1 MEEGG
6 YGHRILKKLNGLNWK
21 LIASIE
27 PGTEVSKA
35 SRKFDIKSEIGFH
48 LEGNEAEINLYF
60 PAESS
65 TERDLAIFI
74 SKSGGILENGIWR
87 IHRKVTK
94 SRDYIDTVRELIN
107 IPSCVLS
114 SVWIDRGRYFTEFLF
129 SYRDMDSVSNSIIG
143 FKGEQW
149 KFNIEYLG
157 PSEGY
162 ERILNIVNNRN
173 PLSVIQMTLK
183 TESSEKQLSDN
194 LLNERWLRILKM
206 PLGTKSIDAVYLT
219 DGYEFKNPRIIKIDD
234 GVYYG
239 KTKNEVVNEINDEII
254 RRNIVTLSRVQ
265 MFEDSVLKAFIIAP
279 TVFTE
284 EILRLISDA
293 EKKFTDW
300 KIELERIETLK
311 EWLDRE

>member
-114 SVWIDRGRYFTEFLF
+114 SVWIDKGRYFTEFLF
-129 SYRDMDSVSNSIIG
+129 SYRDMDSVSKAIIG
-143 FKGEQW
+143 FSLKCHLNYTQW
-149 KFNIEYLG
+149 I
-157 PSEGY
+157 
-162 ERILNIVNNRN
+162 
-173 PLSVIQMTLK
+173 SVIY
-183 TESSEKQLSDN
+183 D
-194 LLNERWLRILKM
+194 I
-206 PLGTKSIDAVYLT
+206 
-219 DGYEFKNPRIIKIDD
+219 
-234 GVYYG
+234 
-239 KTKNEVVNEINDEII
+239 
-254 RRNIVTLSRVQ
+254 
-265 MFEDSVLKAFIIAP
+265 
-279 TVFTE
+279 
-284 EILRLISDA
+284 
-293 EKKFTDW
+293 
-300 KIELERIETLK
+300 
-311 EWLDRE
+311 

>member
-6 YGHRILKKLNGLNWK
+6 YGHRILKKLDGLNWK

-27 PGTEVSKA
+27 PETEVSKA

-74 SKSGGILENGIWR
+74 SKSGGTLENGIWR

-94 SRDYIDTVRELIN
+94 SIYYIDTVRELIN
-107 IPSCVLS
+107 ISSCVLS
-114 SVWIDRGRYFTEFLF
+114 SVWIYKGRYFTEFLF
-129 SYRDMDSVSNSIIG
+129 SYRDMDSVSKAIIG

-149 KFNIEYLG
+149 KLNIEYLG

-162 ERILNIVNNRN
+162 ERILNIVDNRN

-183 TESSEKQLSDN
+183 TESSEKQLTDN

-239 KTKNEVVNEINDEII
+239 KTKNEVVNAINDEII

-265 MFEDSVLKAFIIAP
+265 MFEDSVLKTFIIAP

>member
-74 SKSGGILENGIWR
+74 SKSGGILENGVWR

-114 SVWIDRGRYFTEFLF
+114 SVWIDKGRYFTEFLF
-129 SYRDMDSVSNSIIG
+129 SYRDMDTVSKAIIG

-149 KFNIEYLG
+149 KLNIEYLG

-162 ERILNIVNNRN
+162 ERILNIVDNRN
-173 PLSVIQMTLK
+173 PLGVIQMTLR
-183 TESSEKQLSDN
+183 TESSEKQLTDN
-194 LLNERWLRILKM
+194 LLNENWLRILKM

-219 DGYEFKNPRIIKIDD
+219 DGYELKNPRIIKIDD

-239 KTKNEVVNEINDEII
+239 KTKNEVINAINDEII

-265 MFEDSVLKAFIIAP
+265 IFEDSGLKAFIIAP

-311 EWLDRE
+311 EWLERE

>member
-114 SVWIDRGRYFTEFLF
+114 SVWIDKGRYFTEFLF
-129 SYRDMDSVSNSIIG
+129 SYRDMDTVSKAIIG

-149 KFNIEYLG
+149 KLNIEYLG

-162 ERILNIVNNRN
+162 ERILNIVDNRN
-173 PLSVIQMTLK
+173 PLGVIQMTLR
-183 TESSEKQLSDN
+183 TESSEKQLTDN
-194 LLNERWLRILKM
+194 LLNENWLRILKM

-219 DGYEFKNPRIIKIDD
+219 DGYELKNPRIIKIDD

-239 KTKNEVVNEINDEII
+239 KTKNEVINAINDEII

-265 MFEDSVLKAFIIAP
+265 IFEDSGLKAFIIAP

-311 EWLDRE
+311 EWLERE

>member
-6 YGHRILKKLNGLNWK
+6 YGHRILKKLDGLNWK

-35 SRKFDIKSEIGFH
+35 SRKFDIKSEIGLH

-60 PAESS
+60 PAESN

-74 SKSGGILENGIWR
+74 SKSGGILENGVWR

-94 SRDYIDTVRELIN
+94 SRDYIDTVKKLIN

-114 SVWIDRGRYFTEFLF
+114 SVWIDKGRYFTEFLF
-129 SYRDMDSVSNSIIG
+129 SYRDMDTVSKAIIG

-149 KFNIEYLG
+149 KLNIEYLG

-162 ERILNIVNNRN
+162 ERILNIVDNRN
-173 PLSVIQMTLK
+173 PLGVIQMTLR
-183 TESSEKQLSDN
+183 TESSEKQLTDN

-219 DGYEFKNPRIIKIDD
+219 DGLD
-234 GVYYG
+234 
-239 KTKNEVVNEINDEII
+239 
-254 RRNIVTLSRVQ
+254 LSN
-265 MFEDSVLKAFIIAP
+265 
-279 TVFTE
+279 T
-284 EILRLISDA
+284 
-293 EKKFTDW
+293 
-300 KIELERIETLK
+300 
-311 EWLDRE
+311 

>member
-6 YGHRILKKLNGLNWK
+6 YGHRILKKLDGLNWK

-35 SRKFDIKSEIGFH
+35 SRKFDIKSEIGLH

-74 SKSGGILENGIWR
+74 SKSGGILENGVWR

-114 SVWIDRGRYFTEFLF
+114 SVWIDKGRYFTEFLF
-129 SYRDMDSVSNSIIG
+129 SYRDMDTVSKAIIG

-149 KFNIEYLG
+149 KLNIEYLG

-162 ERILNIVNNRN
+162 ERILNIVDNRN
-173 PLSVIQMTLK
+173 PLGVIQMTLR
-183 TESSEKQLSDN
+183 TESSEKQLTDN
-194 LLNERWLRILKM
+194 LLNENWLRILKM

-219 DGYEFKNPRIIKIDD
+219 DGYELKNPRIIKIDD

-239 KTKNEVVNEINDEII
+239 KTKNEVINAINDEII

-265 MFEDSVLKAFIIAP
+265 IFEDSGLKAFIIAP

-284 EILRLISDA
+284 EILRLISDT

-300 KIELERIETLK
+300 KIDLERIETLK

>member
-6 YGHRILKKLNGLNWK
+6 YGHRILKKLDGLNWK

-35 SRKFDIKSEIGFH
+35 SRKFDIKSEIGLH

-74 SKSGGILENGIWR
+74 SKSGGILENGVWR

-94 SRDYIDTVRELIN
+94 SRDYIDTVKKLIN

-114 SVWIDRGRYFTEFLF
+114 SVWIDKGRYFTEFLF
-129 SYRDMDSVSNSIIG
+129 SYRDMDTVSKAIIG

-149 KFNIEYLG
+149 KLNIEYLG

-162 ERILNIVNNRN
+162 ERILNIVDNRN
-173 PLSVIQMTLK
+173 PLGVIQMTLR
-183 TESSEKQLSDN
+183 TESSEKQLTDN
-194 LLNERWLRILKM
+194 LLNENWLRILKM

-219 DGYEFKNPRIIKIDD
+219 DGYELKNPRIIKIDD

-239 KTKNEVVNEINDEII
+239 KTKNEVINAINDEII

-265 MFEDSVLKAFIIAP
+265 IFEDSGLKAFIIAP

-311 EWLDRE
+311 EWLERE

>member
-114 SVWIDRGRYFTEFLF
+114 SVWIDKGRYFTEFLF

-162 ERILNIVNNRN
+162 ERILNIVDNRN

-311 EWLDRE
+311 E

>member
-48 LEGNEAEINLYF
+48 LEENEAEINLYF

-114 SVWIDRGRYFTEFLF
+114 SVWIDKGRYFTEFLF
-129 SYRDMDSVSNSIIG
+129 SYRDMDSVSKAIIG

-149 KFNIEYLG
+149 KLNIEYLG

-162 ERILNIVNNRN
+162 ERILNIVDNRN

-183 TESSEKQLSDN
+183 TESSEKQLTDN

-239 KTKNEVVNEINDEII
+239 KTKNEVVNAINDEII

-265 MFEDSVLKAFIIAP
+265 MFEDSVLKTFIIAP

-284 EILRLISDA
+284 EILRLISDT

>member
-6 YGHRILKKLNGLNWK
+6 YGHRILKKLDGLNWK

-35 SRKFDIKSEIGFH
+35 SKKFDIRSEIGFH

-60 PAESS
+60 PDESNI
-65 TERDLAIFI
+65 ERDLAIFI

-94 SRDYIDTVRELIN
+94 SRDYVDTVRELIN

-114 SVWIDRGRYFTEFLF
+114 SVWIDKGRYFTEFLF
-129 SYRDMDSVSNSIIG
+129 SYKDMDAVSKAIIG
-143 FKGEQW
+143 FKGEKW

-162 ERILNIVNNRN
+162 ERILKIVDNRN
-173 PLSVIQMTLK
+173 PLSVIQMTLRTK
-183 TESSEKQLSDN
+183 SGEKQLNDN
-194 LLNERWLRILKM
+194 LLNENWSRILKM
-206 PLGTKSIDAVYLT
+206 PLGTKSIEAVYLT
-219 DGYEFKNPRIIKIDD
+219 EGSELKNPRIIKIGD

-239 KTKNEVVNEINDEII
+239 KTKNEVINVINNEIIK
-254 RRNIVTLSRVQ
+254 RNIVTLSRIQ
-265 MFEDSVLKAFIIAP
+265 MLEDSVLKAFIIAP
-279 TVFTE
+279 SVFTE
-284 EILRLISDA
+284 ELLQLISDS
-293 EKKFTDW
+293 EKQFNEW
-300 KIELERIETLK
+300 KIDLERIETLK
-311 EWLDRE
+311 EWLDGE

>member
-114 SVWIDRGRYFTEFLF
+114 SVWIDKGRYFTEFLF
-129 SYRDMDSVSNSIIG
+129 SYRDMDSVSNAIIG

-162 ERILNIVNNRN
+162 ERILNIVDNRN

-239 KTKNEVVNEINDEII
+239 KTKNEVVNAINDEII

-265 MFEDSVLKAFIIAP
+265 MFENSVLKAFIIAP

>member
-6 YGHRILKKLNGLNWK
+6 YGHRILKKLDGLNWK

-35 SRKFDIKSEIGFH
+35 SRKFDIKSEIGLH

-74 SKSGGILENGIWR
+74 SKSGGILENGVWR

-114 SVWIDRGRYFTEFLF
+114 SVWIDKGRYFTEFLF
-129 SYRDMDSVSNSIIG
+129 SYRDMDSVSKAIIG

-149 KFNIEYLG
+149 KLNIEYLG

-162 ERILNIVNNRN
+162 ERILNIVDNRN
-173 PLSVIQMTLK
+173 PLGVIQMTLR
-183 TESSEKQLSDN
+183 TESSEKQLTDN
-194 LLNERWLRILKM
+194 LLNENWLRILKM

-219 DGYEFKNPRIIKIDD
+219 DGYELKNPRIIKIDD

-239 KTKNEVVNEINDEII
+239 KTKNEVINAINDEII

-311 EWLDRE
+311 E